1 MRAIFIIHMRNC
13 YCFYK
18 GRILCSASRRIT
30 ATLSHVEAMAESPDP
45 SDKVLDELEKD
56 ITCAVCCGHYQEAKL
71 LPCNHYYCRAC
82 ISLGPRP
89 FSNFFHTHAQQRGRG
104 ERKGSGDTAYPSAD
118 PGMST
123 ILICGYYSS
132 VRARVR
138 PLL

>member
-1 MRAIFIIHMRNC
+1 MFAYSTFKGGPTRDQKAGRTMYIYLVSVPDPFPIFFIRMRN
-13 YCFYK
+13 K
-18 GRILCSASRRIT
+18 G
-30 ATLSHVEAMAESPDP
+30 
-45 SDKVLDELEKD
+45 
-56 ITCAVCCGHYQEAKL
+56 G
-71 LPCNHYYCRAC
+71 
-82 ISLGPRP
+82 G
-89 FSNFFHTHAQQRGRG
+89 G